1 MLPDEKIM
9 CHRTGFAVSC
19 YDGVTKHKCRL
30 WCHVSGTD
38 AMGQT
43 IDVFGCGDELDIKL
57 LHEVA
62 KEIRQAAASTDK
74 VATEVLKLSEATAA
88 RDVHFINGI
97 RASFPVLHLMRDQAP
112 PQVTDGRDD
121 EPTGSD

>member
-9 CHRTGFAVSC
+9 CHRTGFQVSC

-38 AMGQT
+38 ATGKD

-57 LHEVA
+57 LHEIS
-62 KEIRQAAASTDK
+62 KEMRQAAASSDK
-74 VATEVLKLSEATAA
+74 VATEVKKASEEAAA
-88 RDVHFINGI
+88 RDVHLINGLK
-97 RASFPVLHLMRDQAP
+97 ASFPVLQIATALNEQRMLES
-112 PQVTDGRDD
+112 DG
-121 EPTGSD
+121 E

>member
-9 CHRTGFAVSC
+9 CHRTAFTMSC

-38 AMGQT
+38 AMNQP
-43 IDVFGCGDELDIKL
+43 IDVFGCGDELGLKL

-62 KEIRQAAASTDK
+62 KEVRQSAASMDK
-74 VATEVLKLSEATAA
+74 VANETQMMRDGMTV
-88 RDVHFINGI
+88 RDVHLINGL
-97 RASFPVLHLMRDQAP
+97 RASLPVLQLVATHG
-112 PQVTDGRDD
+112 TDGD
-121 EPTGSD
+121 G